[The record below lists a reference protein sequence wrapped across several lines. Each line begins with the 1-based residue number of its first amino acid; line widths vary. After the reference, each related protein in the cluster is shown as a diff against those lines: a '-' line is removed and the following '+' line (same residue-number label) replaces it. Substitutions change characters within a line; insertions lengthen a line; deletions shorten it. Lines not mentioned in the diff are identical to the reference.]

1 MVRVDVTVFVKGLV
15 LLGLSD
21 VWSVI
26 RKASSAALAR
36 VFKEWMPTQQRD
48 FFDSLLEVG
57 ISLCCGPAM
66 TAHGFLDPI
75 KQEIYILILTLCYG
89 VKKP

>member
-1 MVRVDVTVFVKGLV
+1 MARDGVMYCEFFFKGLV

-26 RKASSAALAR
+26 RKASSAALTR
-36 VFKEWMPTQQRD
+36 VFKDWTPTQQRD

-57 ISLCCGPAM
+57 TALCCGPAM
-66 TAHGFLDPI
+66 TAHGFLDS
-75 KQEIYILILTLCYG
+75 
-89 VKKP
+89 VN